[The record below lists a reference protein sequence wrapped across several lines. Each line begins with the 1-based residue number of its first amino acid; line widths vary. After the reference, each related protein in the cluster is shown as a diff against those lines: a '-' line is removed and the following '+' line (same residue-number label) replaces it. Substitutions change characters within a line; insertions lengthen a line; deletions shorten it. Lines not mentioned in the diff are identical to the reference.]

1 MEIFARLGI
10 VEHTGHGIPVIVEK
24 YGKEAFEISDSY
36 IRVTIP
42 FNEEVLLNHG
52 AISGVNRDELEAKEK
67 IILSEI
73 EANPNLST
81 RLLSETLNIPFRSVQ
96 RYISNL
102 REKGFI
108 DRVGANKNGYW
119 KVLK

>member
-1 MEIFARLGI
+1 
-10 VEHTGHGIPVIVEK
+10 
-24 YGKEAFEISDSY
+24 
-36 IRVTIP
+36 
-42 FNEEVLLNHG
+42 
-52 AISGVNRDELEAKEK
+52 VNRDELEAKEK
-67 IILSEI
+67 IILPEI
-73 EANPNLST
+73 EANPNFTT
-81 RLLSETLNIPFRSVQ
+81 RQLSETLNIPFRNVQ